1 MQARDV
7 KRASGRGAGRRSARP
22 GQRPA
27 ACVKPCGWRWRVGPG
42 QCPGGWWCGHRLY
55 SATAPEDTVA
65 ERSASAAIVGVAES
79 DEIGNVPGKSAL
91 QLHAEAAF
99 NALED
104 AGLSKAD
111 VDGLFTAGYST
122 YDTGEYLG
130 ISPRYTDSTSVGGS
144 SFVIHVGHAAAAI
157 AAGRCEV
164 ALITHGQAGRSART
178 PVVRDAGLPIAQY
191 ESPYGIIG
199 QPIAYSMAASRYMHR
214 YGEDRTRQALAEI
227 AVATRKWAVLNPK
240 AMMREPLSFDDYH
253 DSRWISY
260 PFHLLDCC
268 IVTDAGAA
276 VVVTSAE
283 RARSLPKE
291 PVWVLGAAEH
301 HDHAGISQMGDL
313 TLTPAHVTGP
323 AALAEA
329 GVTHAD
335 IDLAMIYDSFTYT
348 VLVTLESLG
357 YCGPGEGPDFVADQR
372 TAPGGGFP
380 MNTSGGGLSYT
391 HPGMYGIFLVVEAV
405 RQLRGEAGARQV
417 EDVRLSL
424 VNGTGGSLSSTG
436 TIVLGVG

>member
-1 MQARDV
+1 M
-7 KRASGRGAGRRSARP
+7 
-22 GQRPA
+22 
-27 ACVKPCGWRWRVGPG
+27 
-42 QCPGGWWCGHRLY
+42 
-55 SATAPEDTVA
+55 APL
-65 ERSASAAIVGVAES
+65 SKSAAIVGVAES

-91 QLHAEAAF
+91 QLHAEAAY

-130 ISPRYTDSTSVGGS
+130 ITPRYTDSTTVGGS
-144 SFVIHVGHAAAAI
+144 SFVIHVGHAVAAI
-157 AAGRCEV
+157 AAGMCEV
-164 ALITHGQAGRSART
+164 ALITHGQAGRSARAR
-178 PVVRDAGLPIAQY
+178 VERDPNLPTLQY

-199 QPIAYSMAASRYMHR
+199 PPIAYSMAASRYMHR
-214 YGEDRTRQALAEI
+214 YGEDRTRQAFAEI
-227 AVATRKWAVLNPK
+227 AVATRKWATLNPK

-268 IVTDAGAA
+268 LVTDAGAA

-301 HDHAGISQMGDL
+301 HDHAAISQMPDL

-323 AALAEA
+323 AALAMA
-329 GVTHAD
+329 GVTHGD
-335 IDLAMIYDSFTYT
+335 IDLTMIYDSFTYT

-380 MNTSGGGLSYT
+380 LNTSGGGLSYT

-405 RQLRGEAGARQV
+405 RQLRGEAGDRQV
-417 EDVRLSL
+417 QNVGLSL
-424 VNGTGGSLSSTG
+424 VNGTGGALSSTG
-436 TIVLGVG
+436 TVVLGVG